1 MVRRCAVWFIKAGVA
16 RFVAARSGSFGQGK
30 AGVVEHG
37 EVRYGLVGHSKAGE
51 ALNGG
56 MGCVMVQY
64 GR

>member
-1 MVRRCAVWFIKAGVA
+1 MVRR
-16 RFVAARSGSFGQGK
+16 GK
-30 AGVVEHG
+30 AGVVAHG
-37 EVRYGLVGHSKAGE
+37 EVRYGLVGYSEAGE

>member
-1 MVRRCAVWFIKAGVA
+1 M
-16 RFVAARSGSFGQGK
+16 
-30 AGVVEHG
+30 VEHG

-64 GR
+64 GWFVTVGRGSVLQGMVRQVRRGVEGSGGVW